1 MAFTDFEKTCLL
13 ECQANLNKAASR
25 GRTTDQ
31 EVADLATIATGTED
45 ERRAIVVAYVTDIS
59 IPKTDGN
66 IAALD
71 VEKIRLDALKIELAA
86 YIV

>member
-1 MAFTDFEKTCLL
+1 MALTDFEKTCLL
-13 ECQANLNKAASR
+13 ECQVYLNRAASR
-25 GRTTDQ
+25 GKSKDQ
-31 EVADLATIATGTED
+31 AIADLTTIATGTED